1 MEMEF
6 RVVRDMGAITTRA
19 FFWIKASYIPH
30 SIVNFVT
37 KNEQQLGPMAP
48 TSSASF
54 SKLS

>member
-6 RVVRDMGAITTRA
+6 RVVRDMGESLPGLS
-19 FFWIKASYIPH
+19 FWIKASYIPH

-48 TSSASF
+48 TSSAF
-54 SKLS
+54 FL

>member
-48 TSSASF
+48 TSSAF
-54 SKLS
+54 FL